1 MSQVARSGKILVQFQ
16 LEQLNQNHF
25 IQSFILL
32 EDLQLLMYM
41 LGASRGLSK
50 LGPNYIT
57 KYNLFKKN
65 KEWDLV

>member
-1 MSQVARSGKILVQFQ
+1 MSQVARSGKDLVQFQ

-25 IQSFILL
+25 IQIFILL
-32 EDLQLLMYM
+32 EDLRLVIYM
-41 LGASRGLSK
+41 LGAGRGPSK

-65 KEWDLV
+65 KE